1 MKNITLKHLRYAC
14 AVADQ
19 GHFGRAA
26 DMQSVSQPALSMQ
39 VKDLE
44 ERLGQPLFER
54 GPRMVRPTVFGE
66 DFLQR
71 ARAILQ
77 SVDDLGDLITK
88 AHLVISNN
96 YMAVRRIARNFQRL
110 LKVWTHFMRIQW
122 MLLMLLLI

>member
-77 SVDDLGDLITK
+77 SVEALLR
-88 AHLVISNN
+88 IS
-96 YMAVRRIARNFQRL
+96 ADERFSPFPRRIYPTAFVTGMPRA
-110 LKVWTHFMRIQW
+110 V
-122 MLLMLLLI
+122 